1 MQELVDLQF
10 CKSLLQTAANC
21 GKRAAAGL
29 EVEVLYQLT
38 LIKTNPF
45 LAASTCAAIS
55 EIQEFTLAV
64 VQLEARTHSS
74 MP

>member
-1 MQELVDLQF
+1 MILTISCSLLQ
-10 CKSLLQTAANC
+10 SLLQTAANC

-29 EVEVLYQLT
+29 EAEVLYQLT
-38 LIKTNPF
+38 LIKTKPF